1 MLLCVECAALAQN
14 SDELRAELAEKKSS
28 SREQYNARDA
38 IAMNK
43 LSDDVREL
51 LQVISVGEPLSQSAL
66 RMSPLKVERK
76 VTEKQLRRK
85 ILNNVVDGM
94 YEMVNEAIEELAAQ
108 NKINVKNFRKTI
120 RRMFEDASDQT
131 DNQSTI
137 FNELVKYLYAR
148 AGMKHFEACEILI
161 SYFVQSCEVFNEI
174 TE

>member
-1 MLLCVECAALAQN
+1 
-14 SDELRAELAEKKSS
+14 
-28 SREQYNARDA
+28 
-38 IAMNK
+38 
-43 LSDDVREL
+43 
-51 LQVISVGEPLSQSAL
+51 
-66 RMSPLKVERK
+66 
-76 VTEKQLRRK
+76 
-85 ILNNVVDGM
+85 M